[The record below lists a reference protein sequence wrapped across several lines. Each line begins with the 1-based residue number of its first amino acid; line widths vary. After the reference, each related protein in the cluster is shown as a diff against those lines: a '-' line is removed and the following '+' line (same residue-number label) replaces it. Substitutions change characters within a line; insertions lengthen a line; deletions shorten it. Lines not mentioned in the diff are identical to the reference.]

1 MPQKKGSQK
10 FAGAGNDSAAVEI
23 TAAESSEAYVGITLT
38 KSRK

>member
-10 FAGAGNDSAAVEI
+10 FAGGNDSAAVEI